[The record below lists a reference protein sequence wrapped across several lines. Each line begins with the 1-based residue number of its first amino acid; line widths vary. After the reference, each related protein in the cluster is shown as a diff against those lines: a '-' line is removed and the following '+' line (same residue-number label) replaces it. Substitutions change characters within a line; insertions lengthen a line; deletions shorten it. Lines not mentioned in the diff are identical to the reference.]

1 MERTSEIKIKG
12 ACAHTERGKKK
23 IEAKS
28 GEKGLAFG
36 R

>member
-12 ACAHTERGKKK
+12 AERGKKK

-28 GEKGLAFG
+28 GERGLAFG